1 MSCTEPLA
9 VFLITL
15 RGNRSQREIAEAAW
29 PASRALDRQ
38 SDISAYERGVRLPSP
53 RTLAQLA
60 RVYGVSLDDL
70 LARRNAA
77 KEVQGLWSRMPHVA
91 SKPSATAR
99 PPAALRGTPVR
110 PRWHFTLLPGAE
122 VR

>member
-9 VFLITL
+9 VFLTTL
-15 RGNRSQREIAEAAW
+15 RGSRRQREIAEAAW

-38 SDISAYERGVRLPSP
+38 SDISAYERGVRLPGP

-77 KEVQGLWSRMPHVA
+77 KEVQGLWSRRPHVA
-91 SKPSATAR
+91 SKPSASAR
-99 PPAALRGTPVR
+99 PPAAFHDGAPA
-110 PRWHFTLLPGAE
+110 PRWHAE